1 MDEPKID
8 YPRTIAGCIAI
19 TAILAAGI
27 LLGRCSA
34 PAAAQSQKPQT
45 PLTLD
50 QAITIGNNE
59 TATAEAAIA
68 ETLTALTTTTTVP
81 QYRNTPPAVS
91 TDERWDQLAQCETGG
106 NWAANTANGYG
117 GGLQFAHTATVP
129 TATESST
136 LAASA
141 LAAAFAATIPAT
153 SLSARLPVHQYV
165 RRQSSV
171 CLGWLLR

>member
-34 PAAAQSQKPQT
+34 PAAAQTQKPQT

-68 ETLTALTTTTTVP
+68 ETLTALTTTTTTVP

-106 NWAANTANGYG
+106 NWAANTGNGYG
-117 GGLQFAHTATVP
+117 GGLQFAHTATWSTWISYGGADYAP
-129 TATESST
+129 HPWDATREQQINIAEKVLASSGYK
-136 LAASA
+136 AWPGCSRK
-141 LAAAFAATIPAT
+141 F
-153 SLSARLPVHQYV
+153 
-165 RRQSSV
+165 
-171 CLGWLLR
+171 GWL